1 MVADGS
7 ADTALEREAKLSAP
21 AGFRLPGLDGLLPE
35 TTATPLPERRLD
47 TIYYDTADL
56 GLARSGI
63 TLRHRDGDTGPQW
76 TVKLPAAGSR
86 GPVLARREVAFSGP
100 AEPIPE
106 GAADL
111 VLATTRG
118 RRLEPVADLATVRR
132 PVEVR
137 DRDGRL
143 LAELVDDTVSVR
155 RGDDQQHFREV
166 EVELRDDG
174 PAAGRVLD
182 ALVSRL
188 TEAGCVAA
196 APAPK
201 LVRALGERAAQPADV
216 VPAPLP
222 DGAGMPELIRNAIA
236 RSVARL
242 LSHDPGVRLGDDPED
257 VHQLR
262 VAARRLRSD
271 LATFGPLLND
281 EGVAAVRDELKW
293 LGARVGAVRDLDVLA
308 ERLRRRAAA
317 LPDEDRR
324 GMERLLLR
332 LGAERASARAAMLE
346 AMREPRYLRL
356 LDAVVRLAADP
367 PIAARGEP
375 DGTPAA
381 KVAAELVRRT
391 WKKLAA
397 AAGRLVPASSDAEL
411 HRVRILAK
419 RCRYAAEAVAP
430 LEGRAAARFAD
441 AVAGLQTVLGDHQ
454 DTVMA
459 EAWLRGAAA
468 VIPSAR
474 VVAGELIALELADR
488 AELRTQW
495 PRAWRAASRKKLR
508 GWF

>member
-1 MVADGS
+1 MPQIRTNVVSMVADGS

-308 ERLRRRAAA
+308 ERLRRRAA
-317 LPDEDRR
+317 
-324 GMERLLLR
+324 
-332 LGAERASARAAMLE
+332 
-346 AMREPRYLRL
+346 
-356 LDAVVRLAADP
+356 
-367 PIAARGEP
+367 
-375 DGTPAA
+375 
-381 KVAAELVRRT
+381 
-391 WKKLAA
+391 
-397 AAGRLVPASSDAEL
+397 
-411 HRVRILAK
+411 
-419 RCRYAAEAVAP
+419 
-430 LEGRAAARFAD
+430 
-441 AVAGLQTVLGDHQ
+441 
-454 DTVMA
+454 
-459 EAWLRGAAA
+459 
-468 VIPSAR
+468 
-474 VVAGELIALELADR
+474 
-488 AELRTQW
+488 
-495 PRAWRAASRKKLR
+495 
-508 GWF
+508 